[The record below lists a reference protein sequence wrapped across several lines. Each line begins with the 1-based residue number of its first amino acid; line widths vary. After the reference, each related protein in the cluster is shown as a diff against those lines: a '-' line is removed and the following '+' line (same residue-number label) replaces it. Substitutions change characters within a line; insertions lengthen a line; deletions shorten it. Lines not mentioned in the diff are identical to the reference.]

1 MSDFLMVVPE
11 GWIAADMG
19 VISTM
24 LDEVSLAYAAE
35 NEPATIEEF
44 LEQTGQMPVNSTV
57 VEARLF
63 KNGGSFS
70 MWFRVVDRVDM

>member
-1 MSDFLMVVPE
+1 MS
-11 GWIAADMG
+11 

-35 NEPATIEEF
+35 NEPATIEDL
-44 LEQTGQMPVNSTV
+44 LERTEQMPANSTV

-63 KNGGSFS
+63 KNGDSFS
-70 MWFRVVDRVDM
+70 MWFRVVDRADM